1 MPASAAARVEA
12 PVRRQPPARARV
24 RRPARKE
31 KRVSTGVLWIAF
43 VGALLAG
50 IVAINVAVLRL
61 NVQNDNLGRERVSLL
76 EKRAQLASQLSSAAA
91 TSRIQDAAHH
101 KLGLV
106 PASPDQT
113 VYLHLPR

>member
-12 PVRRQPPARARV
+12 PVRRQARTRPRPRV
-24 RRPARKE
+24 RKE
-31 KRVSTGVLWIAF
+31 RRVSTGVLWIAV

-61 NVQNDNLGRERVSLL
+61 KVKDDNLGRQRVSLL
-76 EKRAQLASQLSSAAA
+76 EEKAQLASQLSSAAS

-113 VYLHLPR
+113 TYIHLTK